1 MKSPVS
7 STIFR
12 IFVRMGRQGWGL
24 LSLLAVW
31 LSLSPTEGAYG
42 QDIRKDLEKKAQYW
56 LDNGREDLAAGTYRQ
71 ILFLYPHDRPALT
84 GLIEAYLLTGDRKK
98 ARPLIRTFENR
109 YPESPYLPVF
119 RRELMLGHRWTT
131 DIASARQAEKKHD
144 DSMALRMFHEA
155 FGPEPPPPNLAEEYY
170 QLVFRQPGGAPK
182 ARAELLALTKRYP
195 QNASY
200 LLAYGKILSY
210 KRSTR
215 RQSFRVLKQ
224 VALSNSP
231 VRGDGQKAWRQALI
245 WAGDTPS
252 FIPEMTDYLK
262 RFPDP
267 RISRLLSR
275 ARSRALA
282 EGPLPQKAFQALHA
296 GRMEEARDRFLLLTK
311 EDPDNA
317 SYWTGLASADLGL
330 DHPGQAG
337 EAIRKTRALPL
348 SAGQQTAVKRLSM
361 EIRYWKL
368 IRAAKEKESEGDEEK
383 AANLFRKA
391 RRILPRDPAAPDL
404 LAELDL
410 RRGRPG
416 SAIRIARGILKTHP
430 DDISARIAVMN
441 GLVSLKKYRDA
452 LDFLRSTPA
461 ETLRQEEESSPGFLV
476 LEGTIY
482 AQNGNTM
489 LADNKLESAS
499 KNRTGMSNRDLI
511 AMAWAYEVLGEDHP
525 LTALLARLDAI
536 RTLSKGEAK
545 QLRSLHRLDLQLTLN
560 RLFRENR
567 SGEAI
572 DRVRADL
579 EKRPDSRF
587 LRRQEAMVFQSTGHP
602 GKAFSVIRSLHPWK
616 TLPSYENAIDIA
628 LTARHP
634 HTARQWLFEARSRW
648 GKRLGLTVLEA
659 RLVALEG
666 HPHRARG
673 ILLAQLKVHPRS
685 PRLLL
690 ALARLDMS
698 QNRLA
703 KAREEALEARRFAE
717 NGEGFDNRTNALDA
731 ANMLAAI
738 DRQQS
743 AFGGSHF
750 EFLLGETVFSQYTQ
764 YYYTQ
769 IGGFFPVAQLMGR
782 NGLEPVYFHAFV
794 LANAFTFQYH
804 PTPSSPSFLSQ
815 SYIGMTP
822 AVGVRIPTFFGSVEA
837 DAGWGVALH
846 DQTLT
851 PPDIVNGL
859 FLQGDILSYILGG
872 SLDLFANYTG
882 YINYTYFQSRYL
894 HRFWAKEDRSLRMAA
909 GPELIVQGNQNYN
922 AFQGGAALRL
932 SVVPLDSTLLFDGGI
947 LRSSAFGGVGG
958 YEGFSWYF
966 YY

>member
-1 MKSPVS
+1 
-7 STIFR
+7 
-12 IFVRMGRQGWGL
+12 MGLQGWGL
-24 LSLLAVW
+24 FSLVVVC
-31 LSLSPTEGAYG
+31 LSLSPTENAYA
-42 QDIRKDLEKKAQYW
+42 QDIRRDLEKKAQYW

-84 GLIEAYLLTGDRKK
+84 GLIQAYLLTGEGEK
-98 ARPLIRTFENR
+98 ARPLIRTFEKR

-119 RRELMLGHRWTT
+119 RRELMLGHRWST
-131 DIASARQAEKKHD
+131 DIAAARRAEKKHD
-144 DSMALRMFHEA
+144 DSIALRMFREA
-155 FGPEPPPPNLAEEYY
+155 FGPEPPPPDLAGEYY
-170 QLVFRQPGGAPK
+170 QLVFRQPGGAPE
-182 ARAELLALTKRYP
+182 ARAELLALTKKYP

-200 LLAYGKILSY
+200 LLAYGRILSY
-210 KRSTR
+210 KSSTR
-215 RQSFRVLKQ
+215 RQSFRILKQ
-224 VALSNSP
+224 VTLSTSP
-231 VRGDGQKAWRQALI
+231 VRGEGQKAWRQALI

-267 RISRLLSR
+267 RIFRLLSR
-275 ARSRALA
+275 ARNRALS

-296 GRMEEARDRFLLLTK
+296 GRMEEARDRFVLLTK

-317 SYWTGLASADLGL
+317 SYWTGLASAYLGL
-330 DHPGQAG
+330 DHPGQARV
-337 EAIRKTRALPL
+337 AIRKASTLPL
-348 SAGQQTAVKRLSM
+348 SAGQQKAVKRLSR
-361 EIRYWKL
+361 EIRYWIL
-368 IRAAKEKESEGDEEK
+368 IRAAKEKESEEDEEG
-383 AANLFRKA
+383 AATLYRKA
-391 RRILPRDPAAPDL
+391 RRILPGDPAAPDL
-404 LAELDL
+404 LAGLDL

-416 SAIRIARGILKTHP
+416 SALRIARSVLKRHP
-430 DDISARIAVMN
+430 DDLSARNAAMN
-441 GLVSLKKYRDA
+441 GLISLKRYRDA

-461 ETLRQEEESSPGFLV
+461 GTLRQEEDSSPGFLV
-476 LEGTIY
+476 LEATIY
-482 AQNGNTM
+482 ANNGDTL

-499 KNRTGMSNRDLI
+499 KNRMELSNRDLF
-511 AMAWAYEVLGEDHP
+511 AMAWAYEVLGKDHP
-525 LTALLARLDAI
+525 LSALLAHLDTI
-536 RTLSKGEAK
+536 RTLSKGEAR

-560 RLFRENR
+560 RLYRENR
-567 SGEAI
+567 SEEAI
-572 DRVRADL
+572 GRVRAAL

-587 LRRQEAMVFQSTGHP
+587 LRREEAMVFQSTGHP

-628 LTARHP
+628 LTAHHP
-634 HTARQWLFEARSRW
+634 RTARQWLFEARSRW
-648 GKRLGLTVLEA
+648 GERLGLTILDA
-659 RLVALEG
+659 RLLALEG
-666 HPHRARG
+666 HPDKARG
-673 ILLAQLKVHPRS
+673 ILLDRLKLHPRS

-690 ALARLDMS
+690 ALARLDMG
-698 QNRLA
+698 QNRLG
-703 KAREEALEARRFAE
+703 KAREEALEARRIAE

-738 DRQQS
+738 NRQQS
-743 AFGGSHF
+743 AMGGSHF

-769 IGGFFPVAQLMGR
+769 IGGFFPVGQLMGS

-794 LANAFTFQYH
+794 QGNAFTFQYH

-815 SYIGMTP
+815 SYIGTTP
-822 AVGVRIPTFFGSVEA
+822 AVGVRLPTFFGSVEA

-894 HRFWAKEDRSLRMAA
+894 HRFWAREDRSLRMAA

-922 AFQGGAALRL
+922 AFQGGVALRL
-932 SVVPLDSTLLFDGGI
+932 SVVPLDSSLLLDGGI